1 MTGLVRMLM
10 VRARDLEIDKDSGVS
25 SPSLGCCHCYISLAY
40 LGHAL
45 TSLNCFHK
53 LRNFM
58 QVPHTV
64 KLSSKPMSSISS
76 IIQSAWF
83 WEDPLEKE
91 MATHSS
97 VLAWRIPWTEEP
109 RGLQSTGSQRVG
121 HNWATNPTHTHTSC
135 SGHTIILGG
144 CEVSCIFTESPV
156 VFYKFFV
163 YLLYSIGRW

>member
-25 SPSLGCCHCYISLAY
+25 SPSLGCCHCCISLAY

-121 HNWATNPTHTHTSC
+121 HNWATNTTHIHTRHVQGIRSSC
-135 SGHTIILGG
+135 VGVKWAAFSQN
-144 CEVSCIFTESPV
+144 PPW
-156 VFYKFFV
+156 FFINS
-163 YLLYSIGRW
+163 LYTYFIV